1 MPGSSSGS
9 RLGTVPRT
17 VTRGPGMTNKGAFR
31 SHRCAR
37 EGWED
42 HRMHATLT
50 IFRRELAAYFSS
62 PLAYV
67 FIVIFLVL
75 AGSLTFYVGS
85 WLERGQADLRV
96 FFQWHPWLYLFLVP
110 AVGMRL
116 WAEERKSGT
125 IEFLMT
131 QPISTAQAVI
141 GKFLAAWLFVGIA
154 LVLTFPLW
162 LTVNYLGPPDNGVIL
177 AGYVGSWLMAGSML
191 AISAAVSALTKNQ
204 VIAFVAA
211 AATCFLFLMSG
222 LEMVQAFFQT
232 WAPDFLVEAVARL
245 SLLTSFDAIAQGV
258 LDVRDLILFASLIAI
273 SLLINTTLVELNKGS

>member
-1 MPGSSSGS
+1 
-9 RLGTVPRT
+9 
-17 VTRGPGMTNKGAFR
+17 
-31 SHRCAR
+31 
-37 EGWED
+37 
-42 HRMHATLT
+42 MHAVLT
-50 IFRRELAAYFSS
+50 IGRRELRAYFAS

-67 FIVIFLVL
+67 FIVIFLAL
-75 AGSLTFYVGS
+75 AGGLTFFVGG
-85 WLERGQADLRV
+85 WLERGQADLQV
-96 FFQWHPWLYLFLVP
+96 FFSWHPWLYLLLVP

-116 WAEERKSGT
+116 WAEERKTGT

-131 QPISTAQAVI
+131 QPVTTLQAVLA
-141 GKFLAAWLFVGIA
+141 KFLAAWLFVGIA
-154 LVLTFPLW
+154 LVLTFPIW
-162 LTVNYLGPPDNGVIL
+162 LTVNWLGPPDNGVIL
-177 AGYVGSWLMAGSML
+177 AGYIGSWLMAGSML

-258 LDVRDLILFASLIAI
+258 LDVRDLILFASLIAT
-273 SLLINTTLVELNKGS
+273 SLLINTTLVELNKGR